1 MDISNVTHDSA
12 DLEWKSPN
20 SDGGTPLTNYLIEA
34 KTADS
39 TVWSK
44 CGVVAP
50 DVTKYTAV
58 NLLENTEYLFRVIAI
73 NAEGC
78 SEPLEATD
86 TTIPRKKIGE
96 FL

>member
-1 MDISNVTHDSA
+1 MEISNVTHDSA
-12 DLEWKSPN
+12 DLEWKPPA

-34 KTADS
+34 KMADS
-39 TVWSK
+39 IAWTK

-50 DVTKYTAV
+50 DITKYTAT

-73 NAEGC
+73 NAEGH

-86 TTIPRKKIGE
+86 TTIPRKKIGK
-96 FL
+96 LL